1 MDLDA
6 EKNVMRDGFN
16 TKMLLQN
23 TVMITFTIARKYAI
37 QLLLLYP

>member
-1 MDLDA
+1 MDSDA

-16 TKMLLQN
+16 TEMLLQN
-23 TVMITFTIARKYAI
+23 TVMTTFTIARMYAI